1 MKACQT
7 RKVSFGSLRPHI
19 GHCGGVS
26 EIDATITRNCRVA
39 LNEDGLKFWQIIKS
53 DIKQHEWDYSIEEDQ
68 FCLNEQ
74 VYAEGLKCT
83 Y

>member
-1 MKACQT
+1 MKVCQT
-7 RKVSFGSLRPHI
+7 RKVTFGSLRYDH
-19 GHCGGVS
+19 GHSGGVN
-26 EIDATITRNCRVA
+26 EIDVTITRNCRLA

-53 DIKQHEWDYSIEEDQ
+53 DIKQHEWDYFIEEDQ

-74 VYAEGLKCT
+74 VLDYGIKLI